1 MKTSDKAMHRLV
13 SEYSNAVGANGP
25 GSPQALAIRE
35 AHADDREF
43 LEYANALDRIKRHLG
58 GKGME
63 KAEGKGA
70 CSS

>member
-1 MKTSDKAMHRLV
+1 MTLDDKAMYRLV

-25 GSPQALAIRE
+25 DSPQAKAIRE

-43 LEYANALDRIKRHLG
+43 LAYANAVDRIPWQPS

-63 KAEGKGA
+63 KTEGSRA
-70 CSS
+70 